1 MVSSRHLN
9 AFKEGLHGSFPEAV
23 FPRVR
28 SLSVIGVHPTVKI
41 FLQLLYRRVYLLSE
55 RNGIELVLYRSVE
68 AFTDAVR
75 LWAFRLDFG
84 VVDVLNGQIQFIFM
98 CFPVATVFSSPVSE
112 HPHEFQ
118 VMLLEEGYHT
128 VIEHVRRHERILSVI
143 QLGKT
148 DFGIGVDYRLLVNVS
163 YAFDIPYIIGV
174 LRHKESGI
182 ICLYLPVRLFLRLGL
197 FKGGNL
203 VLVKHDTFLLDLGG
217 KRFQTFPEGLQQ
229 R

>member
-1 MVSSRHLN
+1 MHW
-9 AFKEGLHGSFPEAV
+9 SFPEAV
-23 FPRVR
+23 SPRVR
-28 SLSVIGVHPTVKI
+28 SLSVIGVHPAVKI

-148 DFGIGVDYRLLVNVS
+148 DFGIGVDYRLLVNVPS
-163 YAFDIPYIIGV
+163 PRTTAC
-174 LRHKESGI
+174 SM
-182 ICLYLPVRLFLRLGL
+182 CSS
-197 FKGGNL
+197 
-203 VLVKHDTFLLDLGG
+203 
-217 KRFQTFPEGLQQ
+217 KRFFIKGFYGRFSVRPVLHLA
-229 R
+229 RVVP